1 MNPNRSS
8 RISVY
13 GAGSW
18 GTALALQL
26 ARNGLEVMLWDYVPE
41 HIKGYDKARENTRYL
56 PGIPFPDN
64 LHCTDSLEVMQIK
77 PLLTPDHTIV
87 WATKGLELGSGKL
100 LHEVLEEELGS
111 DVPYGLVSGPTFAS
125 EVARGLPSAMTAAA
139 SKPELAHRIA
149 EAFQGGNYRVYT
161 SNDVLGVELGGAVKN
176 VLAIAAGISD
186 GLGFGA
192 NARAAIITRGLA
204 EIMRLSESMGAE
216 HDTIMGLSGVG
227 DLDTESAIEEIGQA
241 VEGAKTSQS
250 IGVLAKRANVDM
262 PICGYVNKVIY
273 ENLPPKQAV
282 KELLAREIAAGEVVE
297 RPASVVKELLENSI
311 DAGSTK
317 IEIDVEQGG
326 VKRIRIRD
334 DGKGIPKEELPL
346 ALSRHATSKI
356 ASLDDL
362 EHVSSLGFRGE
373 ALPSIASVSRM
384 TVSSKTED
392 AEQGWMISPQHL
404 EDGSEKFD
412 DIEPVAQAK
421 GTTIDLRDL
430 FYNVP
435 ARRKF
440 LKTENTEL
448 KHLQEV
454 VKKISLSNFPD

>member
-1 MNPNRSS
+1 MNPNRPS

-26 ARNGLEVMLWDYVPE
+26 ARNGLDVMLWDYVPE
-41 HIKGYDKARENTRYL
+41 HIARYDKARENTHYL

-64 LHCTDSLEVMQIK
+64 LHCTDSLEVMMEHANDQVIVIPSHGFRTLLQQIK
-77 PLLTPDHTIV
+77 PLLTPEHTIV
-87 WATKGLELGSGKL
+87 WATKGLEVGSGKL

-111 DVPYGLVSGPTFAS
+111 DIPYGVVSGPTFAS

-139 SKPELAHRIA
+139 SKPELAQRIA

-216 HDTIMGLSGVG
+216 HDTVMGLAGVG
-227 DLDTESAIEEIGQA
+227 DLVLTCTDDQSRNRRLGLALGKGKDTESAIEEIGQA

-250 IGVLAKRANVDM
+250 IGMLAKRANVDM

-282 KELLAREIAAGEVVE
+282 KELLARQ
-297 RPASVVKELLENSI
+297 VKPE
-311 DAGSTK
+311 
-317 IEIDVEQGG
+317 
-326 VKRIRIRD
+326 
-334 DGKGIPKEELPL
+334 
-346 ALSRHATSKI
+346 
-356 ASLDDL
+356 
-362 EHVSSLGFRGE
+362 F
-373 ALPSIASVSRM
+373 
-384 TVSSKTED
+384 
-392 AEQGWMISPQHL
+392 
-404 EDGSEKFD
+404 
-412 DIEPVAQAK
+412 
-421 GTTIDLRDL
+421 
-430 FYNVP
+430 
-435 ARRKF
+435 
-440 LKTENTEL
+440 
-448 KHLQEV
+448 
-454 VKKISLSNFPD
+454 